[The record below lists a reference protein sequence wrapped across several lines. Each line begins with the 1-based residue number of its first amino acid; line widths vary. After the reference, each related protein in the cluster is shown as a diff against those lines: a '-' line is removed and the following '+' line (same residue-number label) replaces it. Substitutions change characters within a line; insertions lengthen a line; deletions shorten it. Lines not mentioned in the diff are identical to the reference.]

1 MTQPRLLRFWVV
13 FAITTVPFYLWGALT
28 DGELDLAGARLPIS
42 ALMFVCPALA
52 ALAAGGG
59 RDAAGQRMRTPP
71 RALWLIVALVVP
83 SVLVLVASIAVA
95 GTGPSGISVSLVA
108 VTGAYFVA
116 AVCEE
121 LGWTAVLM
129 PALLR
134 TRGVLSTGA
143 VIGVI
148 WALWHLIPHVQAG
161 YGSAMLLGQLAFTV
175 VFRMLLV
182 QMTVAGGGAPIIAV
196 VGHASSNVAWTLLAA
211 SGIYSPV
218 ASAVAV
224 GVAVL
229 VLTCLR
235 VASRRVEGAD
245 SPPPPRTTNPE
256 TSQ

>member
-1 MTQPRLLRFWVV
+1 VTQPRLLRFWVV
-13 FAITTVPFYLWGALT
+13 FVITTVPFYLWGALT
-28 DGELDLAGARLPIS
+28 DGELDIAGARLPIS

-52 ALAAGGG
+52 ALAVGGG
-59 RDAAGQRMRTPP
+59 RESAWRRMRTPP
-71 RALWLIVALVVP
+71 RARWLIVALVVP
-83 SVLVLVASIAVA
+83 AALLMIASVAVA
-95 GTGPSGISVSLVA
+95 GTAPSGISVSLVVVA
-108 VTGAYFVA
+108 GAYLVA

-134 TRGVLSTGA
+134 THGVLSTGA
-143 VIGVI
+143 VIGMI
-148 WALWHLIPHVQAG
+148 WVLWHLIPYVQAG

-224 GVAVL
+224 GFAVI

-235 VASRRVEGAD
+235 AASRRGEKVD
-245 SPPPPRTTNPE
+245 SPPPSRTTDPE